1 METKRKRLTREQK
14 KEKAVVDLI
23 NQMFIIAGHNVTYDD
38 ILGVEDWFTK
48 YTMTVEQGEEFKE
61 WGKRYLMKELRM
73 RAKQAEKEM
82 MWMNLQWGLKY
93 SNWEDYHKLNTKEG

>member
-1 METKRKRLTREQK
+1 MENKRKRLSREEK
-14 KEKAVVDLI
+14 REKAVKDLI
-23 NQMFIIAGHNVTYDD
+23 NQMFVIAGHEVTYDD
-38 ILGVEDWFTK
+38 ILGVDNWFQQ

-82 MWMNLQWGLKY
+82 LWFNLQWGLTY
-93 SNWEDYHKLNTKEG
+93 SNWDEYHKVNTKEK

>member
-48 YTMTVEQGEEFKE
+48 YTMTVEQGEEFQK
-61 WGKRYLMKELRM
+61 WGKKYLMKELRM

-82 MWMNLQWGLKY
+82 LWINLQWGLKY
-93 SNWEDYHKLNTKEG
+93 SNWEDYHKLNSK